1 MDAGPGADGGAVDGK
16 RCPRCG
22 ETKSLTAFSGNR
34 RLKDG
39 LDVHCRTCI
48 RQRTRDKKARHV
60 AAGRCADCGQERG
73 SSPYRLYCQR
83 CAELHAAFSARYSRA
98 NHAAAISAYS
108 GSVPR
113 CACCGESG
121 LPFLTLDHIDND
133 GKAHRRQYKGHQ
145 GMYRALARLG
155 FPPGIRVLC
164 FNCNLARAAY
174 GVCPHVGGAA
184 AAPPGGE
191 AATAEPATSD
201 DPAELRRRCTRCR
214 LSLPLSA
221 YYRDPGTLIGL
232 QSRCRGCTRDAALQ
246 RLHRIRDE
254 TLAHY
259 SGGVVRCACCG
270 ESQPEFLAL
279 DHINGDGA
287 RQRLEIR
294 RSGNSFYAWLKTLG
308 FPPGLQVLC
317 HSCNGAKGR
326 KEACPHAAQRPD
338 G

>member
-1 MDAGPGADGGAVDGK
+1 MQSSDTGPTTK
-16 RCPRCG
+16 TCPKCG
-22 ETKSLTAFSGNR
+22 VTTEASGFSRNR
-34 RLKDG
+34 RTPDALEFY
-39 LDVHCRTCI
+39 CRTCTA
-48 RQRTRDKKARHV
+48 QRIRDKKAQNV

-73 SSPYRLYCQR
+73 SSPYRLYCQH
-83 CAELHAAFSARYSRA
+83 CAELHAAFSAKYSRA
-98 NHAAAISAYS
+98 NHAAAIVAYS
-108 GSVPR
+108 GGVPH
-113 CACCGESG
+113 CACCGASG
-121 LPFLTLDHIDND
+121 LPFLTLDHIDNG

-145 GMYRALARLG
+145 GLYRALARLG

-174 GVCPHVGGAA
+174 EVCPHVGRAETE
-184 AAPPGGE
+184 PPGGDV
-191 AATAEPATSD
+191 ATAEPATPD
-201 DPAELRRRCTRCR
+201 DPAEPRRRCTRCR
-214 LSLPLSA
+214 QSFPLSA

-246 RLHRIRDE
+246 RLRRIRDE
-254 TLAHY
+254 ALAHY
-259 SGGVVRCACCG
+259 SGGAVRCACCG

-279 DHINGDGA
+279 DHIDGDGA
-287 RQRLEIR
+287 QQRLQIR

-326 KEACPHAAQRPD
+326 KGACPHATQRPD